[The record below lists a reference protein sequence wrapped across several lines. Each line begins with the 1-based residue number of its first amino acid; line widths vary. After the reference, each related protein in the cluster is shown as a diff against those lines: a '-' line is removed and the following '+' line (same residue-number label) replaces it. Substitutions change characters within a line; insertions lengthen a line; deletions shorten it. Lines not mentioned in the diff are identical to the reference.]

1 MGKIKVG
8 IGAAVVVLLVTEW
21 LMISHTLDWGMSA
34 VLPQ

>member
-1 MGKIKVG
+1 MGKIKAG
-8 IGAAVVVLLVTEW
+8 IGAAAGVLVVTGW